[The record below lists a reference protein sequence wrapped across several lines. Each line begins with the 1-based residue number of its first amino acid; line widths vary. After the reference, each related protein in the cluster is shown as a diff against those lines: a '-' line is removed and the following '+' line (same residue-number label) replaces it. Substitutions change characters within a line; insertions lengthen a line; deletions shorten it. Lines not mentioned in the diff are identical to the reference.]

1 MTKSISPKNIVFYAD
16 DDIDDLLIVSEAFL
30 KHTASLKV
38 IHASN
43 GLDALH
49 LLHKMAEQHNLP
61 CLIILDINMPVMN
74 GRETLKKIKAI
85 DRYRNIPIVMFST
98 SINKTDQELAANMG
112 ADYVIK
118 PMDFQ
123 QLEKLAAEFIEKCGI
138 AV

>member
-1 MTKSISPKNIVFYAD
+1 MTTSSILYVD

>member
-1 MTKSISPKNIVFYAD
+1 MYVD

-38 IHASN
+38 VHASN
-43 GLDALH
+43 GLDALQV
-49 LLHKMAEQHNLP
+49 LHKMAEQHNLP

-85 DRYRNIPIVMFST
+85 EQYKHIPIVMFST
-98 SINKTDQELAANMG
+98 SINQADQQLAASMG
-112 ADYVIK
+112 AAYVIK

-123 QLEKLAAEFIEKCGI
+123 NLEKLVAEFVEKCGI
-138 AV
+138 EVQSEAE

>member
-1 MTKSISPKNIVFYAD
+1 MTTSSILYVD

-85 DRYRNIPIVMFST
+85 DQYRNIPIVMFST